1 MVPGRD
7 GLSALRPGSRTGQ
20 RGRGADASGR
30 VAAPHATSLLD
41 LAVAVAV
48 GVVVVGR
55 RRRDRPPR
63 CAIEVLGQRLGI
75 GIPLLAGGLVVLV
88 GIGGPD
94 TVPAAVLA
102 SVAAWLTT
110 TALSARLSSLGPT
123 YVDLFKRRS

>member
-48 GVVVVGR
+48 GVVVAAVVVVTGR
-55 RRRDRPPR
+55 LGA
-63 CAIEVLGQRLGI
+63 AIEVLGQRLGI
-75 GIPLLAGGLVVLV
+75 GIPLLAGGLVLV

-123 YVDLFKRRS
+123 SVDLFKRRS